1 MTTTATPTARRVP
14 TLLRVAAVLA
24 GLLGIVDVI
33 GAVPYMGT
41 VMPIE
46 VGIAVIAIAA
56 ITVLGS
62 VFAFLG
68 RPWGVWTAAV
78 SRFLSI
84 GLMIPVFT
92 EPGAP
97 AEAVVP
103 TAIQIVVTVIVIV
116 LLLVG
121 LRKRA

>member
-1 MTTTATPTARRVP
+1 VP

-24 GLLGIVDVI
+24 ALLGIVDVI

-41 VMPIE
+41 VMPLE

-56 ITVLGS
+56 VTVLGS
-62 VFAFLG
+62 AFAFLG
-68 RPWGVWTAAV
+68 RPWGVWVAAI

-103 TAIQIVVTVIVIV
+103 TAIQIVVTVVVIV

-121 LRKRA
+121 LRKRG

>member
-1 MTTTATPTARRVP
+1 MTTTATPTTRRVP

-46 VGIAVIAIAA
+46 VGVAVIAIAA
-56 ITVLGS
+56 VTVLGS

-68 RPWGVWTAAV
+68 RAWGVWTTAV